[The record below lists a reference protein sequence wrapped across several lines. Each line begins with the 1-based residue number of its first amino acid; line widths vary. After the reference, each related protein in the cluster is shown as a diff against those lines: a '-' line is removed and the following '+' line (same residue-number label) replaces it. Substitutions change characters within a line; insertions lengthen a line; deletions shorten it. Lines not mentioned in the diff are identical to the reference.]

1 MSRMKEMYLE
11 IELMLDQGEH
21 PTTIAQVLEIP
32 LSVVY
37 DVLESMPENT
47 EY

>member
-1 MSRMKEMYLE
+1 MSRMKELYLE

-21 PTTIAQVLEIP
+21 PTKIAQVLEIP